1 MTYYGTSYHHILARL
16 ERIDLLIQTRVRRL
30 RALQEADERF
40 QGLYI
45 SEQELNALLAQ
56 PIGLPHWATGPVTPV
71 ASAEQRSLAQ
81 LEDEIASREAESI
94 QRGVELRLVRLAQL
108 VQLTP
113 FERDVILI
121 CLAPELDLRYER
133 LYAYLHDDVTK
144 KRPSIDLVLNLL
156 SPSFEA
162 KVTAR
167 KHFSSSAPLIKHH
180 LLQLLADPAHP
191 QPPLLNTFLKLDER
205 VVNYLLDGDEVDKCL
220 VHCARLIVP
229 DTQLETLVLPGEIK
243 ERLRLLVYHHQDA
256 GRLPLLYF
264 EGGTGAGKEATAAAL
279 SRLLAMNLLVINGA
293 EPFLQ
298 NEGLQFSQILG
309 IIGREALLQNAVL
322 YWEGFD
328 SLLQRDRRTWHQ
340 ATLRMLNERQLSAIL
355 AGSAPWEPTT
365 FPRASPFIPVEFPA
379 PTYAERVQLWAQSLS
394 QAKLANSS
402 PLDKGVAN
410 QFDLPVLANKF
421 RLTGGQ
427 IRDAVQTA
435 CNLAH
440 WRDPEHGQVTQ
451 EDLQIACRLHSN
463 RKLAEL
469 AQKITPHYGW
479 GDIVLPRDQIQQLQ
493 EVCNH
498 VRYRGVV
505 YDSWGFDHKLSL
517 GKGLHILFAGPSGT
531 GKTMAAE
538 IIAGDLGLE
547 LYKIDLAGVISKY
560 IGETEKNLARI
571 FGEAE
576 SSNAILFFDEA
587 DALFGKRSEVRDAH
601 DRYANVEISYLL
613 QRMEEYEGI
622 VILATNLRKNM
633 DDAFVRRLHFTVEF
647 PFPGER
653 DRRAIW
659 GKIWPPETP
668 RSADLDF
675 DFMARRFDLAGGN
688 IRNIALAAAF
698 LAAADRGVVD
708 MIHLVRATQR
718 EYQKMGKVVLEEE
731 FGAYAGLVRRRNG

>member
-1 MTYYGTSYHHILARL
+1 MTYYTTSHHHILAML

-30 RALQEADERF
+30 RAHQGADELF
-40 QGLYI
+40 QGIYI
-45 SEQELNALLAQ
+45 SEQELDALLAR
-56 PIGLPHWATGPVTPV
+56 PIGLPHWATGSVTPV
-71 ASAEQRSLAQ
+71 ASEEQRALAQ
-81 LEDEIASREAESI
+81 LEDEIARREAESR
-94 QRGVELRLVRLAQL
+94 QHGVELRLARL
-108 VQLTP
+108 VQLFHLTP
-113 FERDVILI
+113 LERDVILI

-133 LYAYLHDDVTK
+133 LYAYLQDDVTK

-156 SPSFEA
+156 SPSFDA

-205 VVNYLLDGDEVDKCL
+205 VVNYLLDGDEVDQRL
-220 VHCARLIVP
+220 AHCARLIVP

-243 ERLRLLVYHHQDA
+243 ERLRLLVCNHQDA

-264 EGGTGAGKEATAAAL
+264 QGSAGVGKEATAAAL
-279 SRLLAMNLLVINGA
+279 SRALDLNLLVISGE

-298 NEGLQFSQILG
+298 NEGLQFSQLLY
-309 IIGREALLQNAVL
+309 IISREVLLQNAVL
-322 YWEGFD
+322 YWSGFD
-328 SLLQRDRRTWHQ
+328 SLLQRDRQTWHQ
-340 ATLRMLNERQLSAIL
+340 AILRMLNERQLIAIL
-355 AGSAPWEPTT
+355 GGSASWEPTA
-365 FPRASPFIPVEFPA
+365 FPFASPFIRVEFPD

-394 QAKLANSS
+394 QATLANSS
-402 PLDKGVAN
+402 LSDESAASR
-410 QFDLPVLANKF
+410 FDLPALASKF

-427 IRDAVQTA
+427 IWDAVQTA
-435 CNLAH
+435 CNLAR

-479 GDIVLPRDQIQQLQ
+479 DDIVLPRDPIQQLQ

-517 GKGLHILFAGPSGT
+517 GKGLNVLFVGPSGT

-538 IIAGDLGLE
+538 IIAGDLGLD
-547 LYKIDLAGVISKY
+547 LYKIDLAAVVSKY
-560 IGETEKNLARI
+560 IGETEKNLSRI
-571 FGEAE
+571 FSEAE

-633 DDAFVRRLHFTVEF
+633 DDAFVRRMHFTVEF
-647 PFPGER
+647 PFPGEK
-653 DRRAIW
+653 DRRTIW
-659 GKIWPPETP
+659 EKIWPPETP

-675 DFMARRFDLAGGN
+675 DFMARRFELAGGN

-708 MIHLVRATQR
+708 MIHLIRATQR